1 MKKNIES
8 NLTYFGW
15 VAVTVWL
22 FIEYRWASGY
32 IYLIENSSFFF
43 SYDLFLILLISTL
56 LFFKGLITNSNL
68 PKKTQ
73 RDKYIVLSYI
83 LICIGTFFHFVN
95 LIIGNVFFI
104 GLAFFIYSAFIYKD
118 KKK

>member
-22 FIEYRWASGY
+22 FIEYSWASGH
-32 IYLIENSSFFF
+32 IEHSFAF
-43 SYDLFLILLISTL
+43 IPVLLISTL
-56 LFFKGLITNSNL
+56 LFFIGLIKNSNL